1 MSRNLAVQTVPT
13 RLYHVSLSKERL
25 KDAAYAIMSL
35 FLFPSESDWFFNYTS
50 TYEEVSMIVNG
61 EALKL
66 FPPHT
71 LKVVSKPW
79 RALAI
84 IYGSYGLPVTENPI
98 SELSHVLAK
107 AGISIYYLS
116 TGNSDYI
123 LVPEDNLP
131 AAMNSLKDHFQM
143 IAGERCE
150 STTVDVAS
158 LKQEIV
164 EVKCSEVFNKKSS
177 NLLECTVLNEELHIC
192 SLHKESRSE
201 CALALLRLIFK
212 SNTYFFSFTETE
224 DEISLMV
231 ENKELKGFS
240 PDITISDGWRPIQR
254 FKKTSL
260 SEVGVIS
267 ALSKPITSAKIPIVY
282 LSTFCSAYIFVQSKH
297 FAVTKLVLE
306 NSGFKIGTLQDRLA
320 QNALYT
326 EKIPTNESNGT
337 GTPTET
343 DN

>member
-1 MSRNLAVQTVPT
+1 
-13 RLYHVSLSKERL
+13 
-25 KDAAYAIMSL
+25 
-35 FLFPSESDWFFNYTS
+35 
-50 TYEEVSMIVNG
+50 
-61 EALKL
+61 
-66 FPPHT
+66 
-71 LKVVSKPW
+71 
-79 RALAI
+79 LAI
-84 IYGSYGLPVTENPI
+84 IYGSYAQQVTGLI

-107 AGISIYYLS
+107 ACISIYYLS

-131 AAMNSLKDHFQM
+131 AAMNSLKEHFQM

-150 STTVDVAS
+150 SATLDVAS
-158 LKQEIV
+158 VKQEIV
-164 EVKCSEVFNKKSS
+164 EVKCSEVFHKKSK
-177 NLLECTVLNEELHIC
+177 NLECTILNEELHIC

-212 SNTYFFSFTETE
+212 SNTNFFSFTETE

-231 ENKELKGFS
+231 ENKELNGFS
-240 PDITISDGWRPIQR
+240 QDITISDGWRPIQR

-282 LSTFCSAYIFVQSKH
+282 LSTFNSAYIFVQSKH

-306 NSGFKIGTLQDRLA
+306 NSGFKVGTLQDRLA
-320 QNALYT
+320 HNANNCI
-326 EKIPTNESNGT
+326 EKTMPINETTNAANSNGT